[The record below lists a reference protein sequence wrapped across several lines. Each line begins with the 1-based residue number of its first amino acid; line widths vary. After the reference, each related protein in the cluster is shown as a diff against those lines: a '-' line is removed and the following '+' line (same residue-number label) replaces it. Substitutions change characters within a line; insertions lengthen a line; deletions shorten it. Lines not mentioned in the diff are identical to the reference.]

1 MFTIFIRAILLYI
14 LMILATRFMGKRQ
27 MGQFQPYEFAMAL
40 LVANLLATPMAD
52 VSTPLLHGV
61 IPIAALLAVHG
72 IIALVCMKSDAA
84 RAFISGKPSIVVSKG
99 VINQAEMERLCLT
112 LSDLLEGFR
121 QAGISDP
128 ADVGFAVMEA
138 NGTITAFPRSS
149 MRPPTTKEIGVDA
162 GYEGVPMA
170 LVMDGHIQKSN
181 LKSAHLDEA
190 WLRAALAA
198 HGYAPDNIFL
208 ATLDTQGILT
218 VQVKNGGIFQ
228 TEALDASEVAW

>member
-1 MFTIFIRAILLYI
+1 
-14 LMILATRFMGKRQ
+14 
-27 MGQFQPYEFAMAL
+27 
-40 LVANLLATPMAD
+40 
-52 VSTPLLHGV
+52 
-61 IPIAALLAVHG
+61 
-72 IIALVCMKSDAA
+72 
-84 RAFISGKPSIVVSKG
+84 
-99 VINQAEMERLCLT
+99 
-112 LSDLLEGFR
+112 
-121 QAGISDP
+121 
-128 ADVGFAVMEA
+128 MEA

-181 LKSAHLDEA
+181 LRSAHLDEA

>member
-1 MFTIFIRAILLYI
+1 
-14 LMILATRFMGKRQ
+14 MGKRQ

-190 WLRAALAA
+190 WLRATLAA
-198 HGYAPDNIFL
+198 HGCAPDNIFL